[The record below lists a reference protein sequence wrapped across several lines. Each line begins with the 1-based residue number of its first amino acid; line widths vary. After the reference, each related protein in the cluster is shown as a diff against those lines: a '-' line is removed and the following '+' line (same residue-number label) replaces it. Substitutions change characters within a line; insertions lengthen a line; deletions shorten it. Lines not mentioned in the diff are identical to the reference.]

1 MTRATGAALLAAALH
16 FAAAGA
22 AAQTPAQPQ
31 PLRLAYINSAY
42 ILANTPG
49 RSEAEST
56 FNREMAGFRA
66 EVQRMQQTLD
76 SAVAEYQRTSLVMTP
91 AARQQRESEL
101 RQMEQRT
108 RQRATELEQQAARRE
123 QELTAPITQ
132 RVNAVIEGIR
142 AEFNYSMIF
151 DAAAPS
157 GALVT
162 ADRALDISNL
172 VIQRLQQGSQQG
184 PGGALQP
191 GAGPPPAAAG
201 AGVRPQQPPA
211 DTTRPAQPPPP
222 SRGRRP

>member
-1 MTRATGAALLAAALH
+1 MTRATGAALFVAALHLAAAS
-16 FAAAGA
+16 A

-31 PLRLAYINSAY
+31 PLRLAYVNSAY

-49 RSEAEST
+49 RAEAEST

-66 EVQRMQQTLD
+66 EVQRMQQQLD

-91 AARQQRESEL
+91 AARQQRETEL

-108 RQRATELEQQAARRE
+108 RQRAAELEQQAARRE

-157 GALVT
+157 GSLVT

-172 VIQRLQQGSQQG
+172 VIQRLQQGSLQG

-191 GAGPPPAAAG
+191 EAGPPPTAG
-201 AGVRPQQPPA
+201 TGARPQTPPA
-211 DTTRPAQPPPP
+211 DTTRPAQPPP
-222 SRGRRP
+222 RGRRP